1 MTEYENFEKHNL
13 YKKYKDLEKENEYL
27 NKELQDYQFNYDN
40 IKKLEKE
47 NAELKERLK
56 GFENGE
62 VAWQG
67 DMDRTIEQN
76 LHLKKEIG
84 VLKARMD
91 RMKKFLPAYM
101 LGKYLEEDK

>member
-1 MTEYENFEKHNL
+1 MTEYEKFEKHNL
-13 YKKYKDLEKENEYL
+13 YKKYKDLEKENE
-27 NKELQDYQFNYDN
+27 
-40 IKKLEKE
+40 
-47 NAELKERLK
+47 ELKERLK

-76 LHLKKEIG
+76 LHLKKEIEA
-84 VLKARMD
+84 LKSRMD

-101 LGKYLEEDK
+101 LSKYFEDF